1 MFDTGAW
8 FLILQTFQRLNSFFI
23 FKNIKEKDDNEFNK
37 NENQLVNSDLS
48 IIINIL
54 EIYTLFNNYSYVK
67 QKGFT
72 SVFNIV

>member
-23 FKNIKEKDDNEFNK
+23 FKNINEKDDNEFNK

-54 EIYTLFNNYSYVK
+54 DSTFSKSYDYNNELLLMILDAL
-67 QKGFT
+67 
-72 SVFNIV
+72 N

>member
-23 FKNIKEKDDNEFNK
+23 FKNIKEKDDQEFNK
-37 NENQLVNSDLS
+37 NENQIVNSDLS

-54 EIYTLFNNYSYVK
+54 DSTFSKSYDYNNELLLMILDAL
-67 QKGFT
+67 
-72 SVFNIV
+72 N

>member
-37 NENQLVNSDLS
+37 NEN
-48 IIINIL
+48 
-54 EIYTLFNNYSYVK
+54 
-67 QKGFT
+67 
-72 SVFNIV
+72 

>member
-23 FKNIKEKDDNEFNK
+23 FKNIKEKDDQEFNK

-54 EIYTLFNNYSYVK
+54 DSTFSKSYDYNNELLLMILDAL
-67 QKGFT
+67 
-72 SVFNIV
+72 N

>member
-23 FKNIKEKDDNEFNK
+23 FKNIKEKDDQEFNK

-54 EIYTLFNNYSYVK
+54 DSTFSKSYDYK
-67 QKGFT
+67 
-72 SVFNIV
+72 NELLLMILDALN

>member
-54 EIYTLFNNYSYVK
+54 DSTFSKSYDYNNELLLMILDAL
-67 QKGFT
+67 
-72 SVFNIV
+72 N

>member
-8 FLILQTFQRLNSFFI
+8 FLILQTFHRLNSFFI

-54 EIYTLFNNYSYVK
+54 DSTFSKSYDYNNELLLMILDAL
-67 QKGFT
+67 
-72 SVFNIV
+72 N